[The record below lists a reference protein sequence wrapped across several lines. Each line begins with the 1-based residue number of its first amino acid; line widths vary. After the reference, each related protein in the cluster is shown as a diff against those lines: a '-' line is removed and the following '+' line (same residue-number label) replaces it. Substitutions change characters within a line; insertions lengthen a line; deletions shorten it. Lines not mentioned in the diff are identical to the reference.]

1 MNDIK
6 RLKDQQRDKHPG
18 FDSYI
23 NCMTRALFSGLASFC
38 LTFSGSYFAQKVVRT
53 KINYPIQYSVLVSAL
68 AAISVSYM
76 TTTTRTKACQA
87 SWMAAEDKHS
97 VLKEDTY

>member
-18 FDSYI
+18 FDSYL

-38 LTFSGSYFAQKVVRT
+38 LSKFNFLKRYQLHNFE
-53 KINYPIQYSVLVSAL
+53 INYNNKCFFFLLYFVI
-68 AAISVSYM
+68 
-76 TTTTRTKACQA
+76 
-87 SWMAAEDKHS
+87 
-97 VLKEDTY
+97 

>member
-18 FDSYI
+18 FDSYL

-38 LTFSGSYFAQKVVRT
+38 LSKFNFLKRYQLHNFE
-53 KINYPIQYSVLVSAL
+53 INYNNKCFFFYYILLFSIFRLLFYA
-68 AAISVSYM
+68 
-76 TTTTRTKACQA
+76 K
-87 SWMAAEDKHS
+87 
-97 VLKEDTY
+97 TYTYKN